1 MSLPVIVL
9 KNQFGEESI
18 NNVLPGG
25 TTLPGLEPI
34 AAHSVLMNN
43 TGASAVASAVAVQ
56 AVANALPSKAG
67 VTAISAEAAATAIT
81 IALSTSDTYTDAA
94 VNAAV
99 NGALVT
105 VVADINAAIT
115 QINAILAALKVVS

>member
-1 MSLPVIVL
+1 MALPVIVL

-25 TTLPGLEPI
+25 TTVPGIEPI
-34 AAHSVLMNN
+34 AAHTVLMNN
-43 TGASAVASAVAVQ
+43 TGASAQPAAVAVQ
-56 AVANALPSKAG
+56 AVSNALPAKAG

-81 IALSTSDTYTDAA
+81 IALSTSNTYSDAA
-94 VNAAV
+94 VNSAV
-99 NGALVT
+99 NAALVT
-105 VVADINAAIT
+105 AVADINAAIT

>member
-18 NNVLPGG
+18 NNILPGG
-25 TTLPGLEPI
+25 TTLPVADPV
-34 AAHSVLMNN
+34 AAHTVLMNN
-43 TGASAVASAVAVQ
+43 TGATAVPSAVAVQ
-56 AVANALPSKAG
+56 SVSNALPAKAG
-67 VTAISAEAAATAIT
+67 VTAISAEALASAIT

-99 NGALVT
+99 NAALVT